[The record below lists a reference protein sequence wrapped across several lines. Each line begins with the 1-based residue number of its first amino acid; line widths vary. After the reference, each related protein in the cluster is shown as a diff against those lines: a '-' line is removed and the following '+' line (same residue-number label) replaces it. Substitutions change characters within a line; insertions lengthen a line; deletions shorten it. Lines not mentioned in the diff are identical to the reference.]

1 MRKILICLVLVF
13 LITIGVLDLVFT
25 NKSFN
30 KIENQIVEINE
41 VLKEDDYDSAL
52 TKVHNLEKT
61 WQDEMSWMQTFI
73 MYSEI
78 KPISEKI
85 ARLVSLIELKNDEAL
100 IEAGALIIEVKDVHQ
115 IYKFSLPNLF

>member
-1 MRKILICLVLVF
+1 MRNVAIGLVFVF
-13 LITIGVLDLVFT
+13 LITIGILDIVFT
-25 NKSFN
+25 EKSFN
-30 KIENQIVEINE
+30 KIEAQVVEIDE
-41 VLKEDDYDSAL
+41 ILKEEDYDRAL
-52 TKVHNLEKT
+52 TKAYKLEDT
-61 WQDEMSWMQTFI
+61 WEEEMSWMQTFI

-100 IEAGALIIEVKDVHQ
+100 IEAGALIIEIKDVHQ

>member
-1 MRKILICLVLVF
+1 MRKFLIGAVFVF
-13 LITIGVLDLVFT
+13 LIAIGVLDLVFT

-30 KIENQIVEINE
+30 KIEAQVASIDK
-41 VLKEDDYDSAL
+41 VLQEDDYDLAL
-52 TKVHNLEKT
+52 TKVYDLEKT
-61 WQDEMSWMQTFI
+61 WQKEMSWMQIFI

-100 IEAGALIIEVKDVHQ
+100 IEAGALMIEIKDVHE

>member
-1 MRKILICLVLVF
+1 MRKVLIGVVFVF

-30 KIENQIVEINE
+30 KIEMQVEEIDE
-41 VLKEDDYDSAL
+41 VLKEEDYDLAL
-52 TKVHNLEKT
+52 TKVYKLEDT
-61 WQDEMSWMQTFI
+61 WQNEMSWMQTFI
-73 MYSEI
+73 MFSEI

-100 IEAGALIIEVKDVHQ
+100 IEAGALMIEIKDVHQ